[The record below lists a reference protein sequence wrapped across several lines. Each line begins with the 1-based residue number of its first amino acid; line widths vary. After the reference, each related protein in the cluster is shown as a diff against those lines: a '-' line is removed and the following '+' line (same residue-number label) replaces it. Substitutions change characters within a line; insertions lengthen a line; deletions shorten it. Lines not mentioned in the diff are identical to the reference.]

1 MCLSYASAAQVE
13 RPDAAA
19 AGGAEEAVVRGRAEC
34 VQVVPQQLHQDGW
47 DGDGA
52 DGLAG
57 AALQAAV
64 LVGLA
69 VVRPAGS
76 PASSELAISDGRMTA

>member
-1 MCLSYASAAQVE
+1 ME

-19 AGGAEEAVVRGRAEC
+19 AGGAEEAAVRGRAEC

-52 DGLAG
+52 DGADGLAC